1 MGKTDRKP
9 FGQTKVGKFIKKTGI
24 VGKLLNAGSSL
35 AGKAVGGYTGN
46 AAAGAAADGAVSKL
60 ADYAKQK
67 GWGAHMTGHGI
78 NMAGKR
84 GYGAKARKSKIIGSR
99 RQVWHGSMQK
109 TSGGLTKG
117 DLMLNKRGR
126 IVSKKKHAFGTTKG
140 RQFLI
145 KAGYDPK
152 KGSFKLFPKKR

>member
-1 MGKTDRKP
+1 MAKGDKKKFLD
-9 FGQTKVGKFIKKTGI
+9 TKLGKFIDKHDLVSKG
-24 VGKLLNAGSSL
+24 LNVLSGF
-35 AGKAVGGYTGN
+35 AGKKLGAINPV
-46 AAAGAAADGAVSKL
+46 AGAAADGALSKL
-60 ADYAKQK
+60 AGLAKQK
-67 GWGAHMTGHGI
+67 GLGPHMAGHGV

-84 GYGAKARKSKIIGSR
+84 GYGNKTRKSKIIGSR
-99 RQVWHGSMQK
+99 RQVWHGTMQK
-109 TSGGLTKG
+109 TSGGLTKQ

-140 RQFLI
+140 RNFLV

>member
-1 MGKTDRKP
+1 MAKGDKKTFRE
-9 FGQTKVGKFIKKTGI
+9 TKFGKFVDKHDLVSRG
-24 VGKLLNAGSSL
+24 LNALSGF
-35 AGKAVGGYTGN
+35 AGKKLGAIN
-46 AAAGAAADGAVSKL
+46 PIAGAAADGALSKL
-60 ADYAKQK
+60 AGYAKQK
-67 GWGAHMTGHGI
+67 GLGVNMAGHGI
-78 NMAGKR
+78 HMAGKS
-84 GYGAKARKSKIIGSR
+84 GYGKKTRKSKIIGSR

-140 RQFLI
+140 RNFLV

>member
-1 MGKTDRKP
+1 MAKTKKP
-9 FGQTKVGKFIKKTGI
+9 FRETKVGKFIDKHNLVSKA
-24 VGKLLNAGSSL
+24 LNAGSSL
-35 AGKAVGGYTGN
+35 IGKTVGKLNPALGV
-46 AAAGAAADGAVSKL
+46 AAETATEKL
-60 ADYAKQK
+60 ADYAKMK
-67 GWGAHMTGHGI
+67 GYGTKMAGHGI

-84 GYGAKARKSKIIGSR
+84 GYGNKTRKSKIIGSR

-109 TSGGLTKG
+109 TSGGLTKN

-140 RQFLI
+140 RNFLV

>member
-1 MGKTDRKP
+1 MAKGDKKTFRETKFGKFVDKHDLVSKGLNALSG
-9 FGQTKVGKFIKKTGI
+9 FVGKK
-24 VGKLLNAGSSL
+24 V
-35 AGKAVGGYTGN
+35 
-46 AAAGAAADGAVSKL
+46 AAINPIAGAAADGALSKL
-60 ADYAKQK
+60 AGYAKQK
-67 GWGAHMTGHGI
+67 GLGI

-84 GYGAKARKSKIIGSR
+84 GYGKTRKSKIIGSR
-99 RQVWHGSMQK
+99 RQVWHGTMQK

-140 RQFLI
+140 RNFLV

-152 KGSFKLFPKKR
+152 KGSFKLFAKKR

>member
-1 MGKTDRKP
+1 MAKGDRKK
-9 FGQTKVGKFIKKTGI
+9 FIDTKLGKFVDKHDLVSKG
-24 VGKLLNAGSSL
+24 LNALSGL
-35 AGKAVGGYTGN
+35 ATKKLGTINPALGVAGGVVLSKAAN
-46 AAAGAAADGAVSKL
+46 
-60 ADYAKQK
+60 YAKQR
-67 GWGAHMTGHGI
+67 GLGI
-78 NMAGKR
+78 NMAGHGIRMAGKS
-84 GYGAKARKSKIIGSR
+84 GYGKKTRKSKIIGSR

-126 IVSKKKHAFGTTKG
+126 IVSKKKHAFGATKG
-140 RQFLI
+140 RQFLV

>member
-1 MGKTDRKP
+1 MVKKTFRE
-9 FGQTKVGKFIKKTGI
+9 TKLGKFVDKHDLVSKG
-24 VGKLLNAGSSL
+24 LNALSGF
-35 AGKAVGGYTGN
+35 AGKKLGAVN
-46 AAAGAAADGAVSKL
+46 PIAGAAADGALSKL
-60 ADYAKQK
+60 AGLARQK
-67 GWGAHMTGHGI
+67 GLGI
-78 NMAGKR
+78 NMAGKS
-84 GYGAKARKSKIIGSR
+84 GYGKKTRKSKIIGSR

-140 RQFLI
+140 RNFLV

>member
-1 MGKTDRKP
+1 MAKGDRKK
-9 FGQTKVGKFIKKTGI
+9 FIDTKLGKFVERHDLVSKGLNALSGAVGK
-24 VGKLLNAGSSL
+24 KLGAINPIAG
-35 AGKAVGGYTGN
+35 
-46 AAAGAAADGAVSKL
+46 AAAGAVLSKAAN
-60 ADYAKQK
+60 YAKQK
-67 GWGAHMTGHGI
+67 GLGVHMAGHGI
-78 NMAGKR
+78 HMAGKS
-84 GYGAKARKSKIIGSR
+84 GYGKKTRKSKIIGSR

-109 TSGGLTKG
+109 TSGGLTKS

-140 RQFLI
+140 RNFLV